1 MASSTPRDGQLHQ
14 AACGEHGAPSFAHAE
29 QVESPEELR
38 AYARH
43 LDAAIEQERAHI
55 ARELHD
61 ELGQRLTALKL
72 DLRWLGGQLSGIG
85 GIPPPCFARIDGM
98 AQLIDD
104 TIAEVRSLS
113 TQLRPQA
120 IEMLGLAA
128 AIEDYCMQFEKRT
141 GIRCRL
147 GLQTQKHL
155 PAVQKL
161 VVFRVF
167 QEAMTNV
174 ARHSGATQVAVRLF
188 ARRDTVHLEVEDN
201 GRGMPQEPRA
211 RQRLGLLGMRE
222 RAHQLNGSLE
232 IDSASGQGVRL
243 ALTLPLSARRSE
255 T

>member
-1 MASSTPRDGQLHQ
+1 MASITPGDDQ
-14 AACGEHGAPSFAHAE
+14 AHSVACADPAPPSVVQAE
-29 QVESPEELR
+29 RVDSPEELR
-38 AYARH
+38 AYARQ

-85 GIPPPCFARIDGM
+85 AVPPGCLARIDGM
-98 AQLIDD
+98 AHLIDD
-104 TIAEVRSLS
+104 TIADVRSLS

-120 IEMLGLAA
+120 IELLGLAA
-128 AIEDYCMQFEKRT
+128 AIEDYSMQFEKRT
-141 GIRCRL
+141 GICCQL
-147 GLQTQKHL
+147 GLQTQKRL
-155 PAVQKL
+155 PPAQKL

-174 ARHSGATQVAVRLF
+174 ARHSDATRVAVRLF
-188 ARRDTVHLEVEDN
+188 ARRNTVRLEVEDN
-201 GRGMPQEPRA
+201 GKGMPREPRA

-222 RAHQLNGSLE
+222 RAHQLNGSLDIE
-232 IDSASGQGVRL
+232 SASGQGVRL